1 MEIFDAY
8 VENLTEQAKAKE
20 KKTPKPGGG
29 GTGREDKRS
38 TSSELQVGTPPPR
51 SILCLGCLC
60 SVWDGSGMASL
71 ASTLIIVCQASEAMQ
86 VLIWAHPLTQSDD
99 ITKVAKSAKIM
110 ERMVNQNIFDE
121 ISQGET
127 N

>member
-1 MEIFDAY
+1 
-8 VENLTEQAKAKE
+8 
-20 KKTPKPGGG
+20 
-29 GTGREDKRS
+29 
-38 TSSELQVGTPPPR
+38 
-51 SILCLGCLC
+51 
-60 SVWDGSGMASL
+60 MAWL